1 MAPTMADDR
10 MYRIAAALET
20 VLPSL
25 TPPAL

>member
-10 MYRIAAALET
+10 MYRVAGAVESVVGT
-20 VLPSL
+20 L